1 MVPGP
6 GNYQIPSKVKKE
18 ILTIKAIEGSSYR
31 IDGKS
36 KRDTIPFSANNSPGP
51 AVYETSH

>member
-18 ILTIKAIEGSSYR
+18 ILTIKAIEGPSYR